1 MNVKSFFKKFP
12 GRVWRGTKVGLRYAK
27 TGSLLADR
35 LGIPIPYIGILKAG
49 IAIQEAT
56 GGKDKLDRA
65 VELILPALGDAGL
78 KVPGL
83 AYKVRA
89 AIHVLLDPDT
99 NGLPDGDAVWTFDAK
114 EAAKGLDVHKLD
126 AIIAAASASASKA
139 AAEDLR

>member
-1 MNVKSFFKKFP
+1 MSVGSFIKKIP
-12 GRVWRGTKVGLRYAK
+12 GRLYRGTKIGLRYAK

-65 VELILPALGDAGL
+65 VELILPALHDAGL
-78 KVPGL
+78 NVPGL

-89 AIHVLLDPDT
+89 AINVLLDPDT

-114 EAAKGLDVHKLD
+114 EASKGLDLNQLD
-126 AIIAAASASASKA
+126 AIIAAAAAKA
-139 AAEDLR
+139 ERGEI